1 MELRLELCH
10 FYQNFVG
17 DWFTFSVFLAGMI
30 SHRVIHQKPEAVAHK
45 CSVKRLLLEI
55 SKNFTLVEKLQAS
68 SLLRKRLWHSCFPMN
83 FAKFLRTPFLQ
94 NTSGRQFLKVY
105 KSGSEKT

>member
-30 SHRVIHQKPEAVAHK
+30 SYRVIHQKPEAVAHK

-83 FAKFLRTPFLQ
+83 FAKFLRTPFL
-94 NTSGRQFLKVY
+94 TEYLRWLLLKRKY
-105 KSGSEKT
+105 